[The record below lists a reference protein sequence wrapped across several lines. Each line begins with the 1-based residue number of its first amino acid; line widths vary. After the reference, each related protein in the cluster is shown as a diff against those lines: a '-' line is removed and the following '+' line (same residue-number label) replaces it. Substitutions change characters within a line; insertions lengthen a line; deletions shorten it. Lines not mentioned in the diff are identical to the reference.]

1 MIVERKED
9 LILMEIDRRIEKLLK
24 KYHDAFIGDRIEEVE
39 DAENIYSQEGRRAE
53 QVSGEVGNLDQLIA
67 GG

>member
-24 KYHDAFIGDRIEEVE
+24 KYHDAFIGDRIGEVE
-39 DAENIYSQEGRRAE
+39 DAENIYSQEGRQTAG
-53 QVSGEVGNLDQLIA
+53 VGEEVRGIDQLA
-67 GG
+67 PGG

>member
-1 MIVERKED
+1 MSERSED
-9 LILMEIDRRIEKLLK
+9 LIFVEVDSYIERMIEKYYKNHL
-24 KYHDAFIGDRIEEVE
+24 GDRIGEVE

>member
-24 KYHDAFIGDRIEEVE
+24 KYHDAFIGDRIGEVE